1 MTELALPGMGRE
13 LGIGLLIGAGLY
25 TACILMVMGIYRIDW
40 LNPVSYLLPAGGGP
54 AGPTR
59 AAFLEA
65 DRLRHR
71 GETPGKRTQP
81 PVAFPAGSPKW
92 DSHHPRAEA

>member
-40 LNPVSYLLPAGGGP
+40 LNPVSYLQPAV
-54 AGPTR
+54 AR
-59 AAFLEA
+59 
-65 DRLRHR
+65 R
-71 GETPGKRTQP
+71 GQLVRPFWKQT
-81 PVAFPAGSPKW
+81 
-92 DSHHPRAEA
+92 D

>member
-40 LNPVSYLLPAGGGP
+40 LNPVSYLLPA
-54 AGPTR
+54 
-59 AAFLEA
+59 
-65 DRLRHR
+65 
-71 GETPGKRTQP
+71 
-81 PVAFPAGSPKW
+81 VARVKL
-92 DSHHPRAEA
+92 